1 MLGRLIGIDV
11 GTKRVGLSRTDLLR
25 TIPNPVGTFSQ
36 EESLIQIKKI
46 FDEGAVLGF
55 VIGWPLTTAGEES
68 DAVKM
73 VQSYIEMLE
82 KAFPGINIHKVDE
95 RFSSKQATDLLVDS
109 GVPKMKRREKGR
121 IDVAAASIILQ
132 NFLESNPDF

>member
-1 MLGRLIGIDV
+1 LLGRLIGIDV
-11 GTKRVGLSRTDLLR
+11 GSKRVGLSRTDLLR

-36 EESLIQIKKI
+36 EESFLQIKKI

-73 VQSYIEMLE
+73 VQNYIIKLE
-82 KAFPGINIHKVDE
+82 KDFPGVPIYKVDE
-95 RFSSKQATDLLVDS
+95 RFTSIQAVDLLVDS

-132 NFLESNPDF
+132 NFLESNPDL

>member
-1 MLGRLIGIDV
+1 
-11 GTKRVGLSRTDLLR
+11 VGLSRTDLLR

-36 EESLIQIKKI
+36 EESFLQIKKI

-73 VQSYIEMLE
+73 VQNYIKKLE
-82 KAFPGINIHKVDE
+82 KDFSGVPIYKVDE
-95 RFSSKQATDLLVDS
+95 RFTSIQAVDLLVDS

-132 NFLESNPDF
+132 NFLESNPDL

>member
-1 MLGRLIGIDV
+1 LLGRLIGIDV
-11 GTKRVGLSRTDLLR
+11 GSKRVGLSRTDLLR

-36 EESLIQIKKI
+36 EESFLQIKKI

-73 VQSYIEMLE
+73 VQNYIKKLE
-82 KAFPGINIHKVDE
+82 KDFSGVPIYKVDE
-95 RFSSKQATDLLVDS
+95 RFTSIQAVDLLVDS

-132 NFLESNPDF
+132 NFLESNPDL